1 MTIRYLLDTNIV
13 IFALRERPEILRRR
27 FSGATGSLAVSV
39 VTVAE
44 LAYGSEKSAQPE
56 RNSRATAE
64 FLGMLDIL
72 PLDTT
77 AAEHAGRIRAELGS
91 VGTPI
96 GAHDTLIAGHA
107 RSGGLV
113 VVTDNTREFSRVK
126 GLLVEDWSVA

>member
-13 IFALRERPEILRRR
+13 ILALRKRPEIVRRR

-44 LAYGSEKSAQPE
+44 LAYGAEKSAHPD

-64 FLGMLDIL
+64 FLGMLDIV
-72 PLDTT
+72 PLDAT
-77 AAEHAGRIRAELGS
+77 AAEHAGRIRAELAS
-91 VGTPI
+91 VGSPI
-96 GAHDTLIAGHA
+96 GAYDTLIAGHA
-107 RSGGLV
+107 RSRGLI
-113 VVTDNTREFSRVK
+113 VVTNTTREFSRVK